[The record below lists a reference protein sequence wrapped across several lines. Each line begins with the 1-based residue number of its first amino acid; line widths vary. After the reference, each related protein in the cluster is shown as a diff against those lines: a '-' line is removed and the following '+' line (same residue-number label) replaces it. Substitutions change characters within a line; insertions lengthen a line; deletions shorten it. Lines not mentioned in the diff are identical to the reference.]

1 MHTCKEKK
9 NLTQIWYNGY
19 GFVRGR
25 SVYGQRQVQA
35 IIQVSKPLSGS
46 HGGARQSSH
55 THTEAQFSAP
65 AQGFTQDNSTSIH
78 HERFYK
84 VRSKN
89 LWATANYEWTTSW
102 PLDSSLEA
110 QVLDSG

>member
-1 MHTCKEKK
+1 MVSVRSKQLSKCPNLFQAVMVEPDRAHT
-9 NLTQIWYNGY
+9 
-19 GFVRGR
+19 
-25 SVYGQRQVQA
+25 
-35 IIQVSKPLSGS
+35 
-46 HGGARQSSH
+46 H

-89 LWATANYEWTTSW
+89 L
-102 PLDSSLEA
+102 
-110 QVLDSG
+110 